1 MLHGLL
7 AMNWQPQN
15 SFWKSSYQNRCQFVS
30 NSIMTCIRP
39 RGASEDEN
47 CHWDFTGER
56 LLQASSADY
65 LINHSFGIRT
75 VNPPQKL
82 HAINYIFN
90 LSNTRICLFSE
101 ISDSIAILSFESP
114 IRGTVTKQMP
124 PLSLPNHPSQKP
136 EPSLSL
142 AFSLSLPPILPPSLY
157 PPFLS
162 SLFLSFILHW
172 WFRIG
177 AISWR

>member
-1 MLHGLL
+1 
-7 AMNWQPQN
+7 
-15 SFWKSSYQNRCQFVS
+15 
-30 NSIMTCIRP
+30 MTCIRP

-124 PLSLPNHPSQKP
+124 PLSLPNHPTQKP

-142 AFSLSLPPILPPSLY
+142 SLSHSLPSSLPPFTLHS
-157 PPFLS
+157 FL
-162 SLFLSFILHW
+162 LSFSPSFYTDDFGLVL
-172 WFRIG
+172 
-177 AISWR
+177 